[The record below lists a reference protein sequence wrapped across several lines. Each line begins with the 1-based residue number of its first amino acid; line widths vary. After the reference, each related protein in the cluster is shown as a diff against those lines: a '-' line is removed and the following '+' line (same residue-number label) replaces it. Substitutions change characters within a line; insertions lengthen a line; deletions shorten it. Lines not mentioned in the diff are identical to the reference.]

1 VAKERDVRWFG
12 GGSQGSAIPTPQT
25 LLRSVYVG
33 RVCVAA
39 AIYLAAALKSAVAA
53 PLDLLLTSLVLVTT
67 VVVTI
72 TSYWYTHFLR
82 RLPGRTFLYAQA
94 LFDVALITT
103 VVHVTGG
110 PQSDLTPLY
119 VPLIAVT
126 AVLMPP
132 ASTAL
137 ITILVCSVYV
147 ADVFFGH
154 RTPMTAQIALQ
165 LLVFVAV
172 AGVTAYFASRVSVMG
187 AEREALAGELRQARL
202 EAADVL
208 RNIPTGVVT
217 VDQAGHL
224 LYCNPAAEA
233 ILGFKERQ
241 WRGRPIMPEFAKIA
255 PEFWAAITATARRG
269 VRAMRVEASVRRP
282 DRTFPIGVTTTTLE
296 VEPAGDPR
304 VTAIFTDISDSKRLE
319 ELHLR
324 AERLEAVAEL
334 SASLAH
340 EIKNPLASI
349 RSSVEQLGRAKRA
362 NPDEKFLTSLVVRE
376 SDRLSRLLSE
386 FLDFSRVRATECR
399 PLDLLAVATA
409 AIRLVREHP
418 DCPAEAVIDLAG
430 APTPMEGDEDLLHRV
445 VSNLVLNAVQAS
457 GKGGH
462 VVVRTGRPAAHELP
476 GAAGIENP
484 VSLTVTDNG
493 PGIPE
498 GLRARLFEPF
508 VTGRTGGTGLGLAIV
523 QRAVEAHRGL
533 VLVDSPPGRGTTFTV
548 YLPTAR
554 RKEEAA

>member
-1 VAKERDVRWFG
+1 MTWLGGGAKE
-12 GGSQGSAIPTPQT
+12 SAIPTPQT

-33 RVCVAA
+33 RLCVAA
-39 AIYLAAALKSAVAA
+39 AIYLAASLKFAVLA
-53 PLDLLLTSLVLVTT
+53 PLDLLVTSFVLVAA

-72 TSYWYTHFLR
+72 ASYWYTHVLR
-82 RLPGRTFLYAQA
+82 RPPGRTFLYSQA

-103 VVHVTGG
+103 VVHITGG

-119 VPLIAVT
+119 VPLIAVV

-137 ITILVCSVYV
+137 ITALVGIVYF

-154 RTPMTAQIALQ
+154 RTLMTAQVALQ

-172 AGVTAYFASRVSVMG
+172 ATVTAYFASRVSVMG

-208 RNIPTGVVT
+208 RNIPTGIVT

-224 LYCNPAAEA
+224 LYCNPAAEH
-233 ILGFKERQ
+233 ILGFRERQ
-241 WRGRPIMPEFAKIA
+241 WRGRPIMPEFARIA

-269 VRAMRVEASVRRP
+269 VRAMRVEATVRHAE
-282 DRTFPIGVTTTTLE
+282 RTFPIGVTTTTLE
-296 VEPAGDPR
+296 VEAGGEPR

-362 NPDEKFLTSLVVRE
+362 NADEKFLTSLVVRE
-376 SDRLSRLLSE
+376 SDRLARLLSE

-399 PLDLLAVATA
+399 PLDLHAVAAA

-418 DCPAEAVIDLAG
+418 DCPPDARIELAG
-430 APTPMEGDEDLLHRV
+430 GPTPMEGDEDLLHRV

-457 GKGGH
+457 GASASI
-462 VVVRTGRPAAHELP
+462 VVRTGRPTAQELP
-476 GAAGIENP
+476 GGARIENP
-484 VSLTVTDNG
+484 VVVAVSDNG

-498 GLRARLFEPF
+498 ALRARLFEPF
-508 VTGRTGGTGLGLAIV
+508 VTGRSGGTGLGLAIV

-533 VLVDSPPGRGTTFTV
+533 VLVDSAPGRGTTFSV
-548 YLPTAR
+548 FLPAAR
-554 RKEEAA
+554 RREEAAA